1 MCSSNKRSEKTTHP
15 HRHEVHLQAGE
26 KALKGSS
33 EGNFSCSEKEII
45 FWHIPVDS
53 AAAGHLSATFLIVAC
68 KCSLDTLFKS
78 IARQTCATRH
88 TWRWWMSSDISTG
101 FNIPTW
107 RAIYSAAEFTVLQFY
122 LFATSVAVCTVHMK
136 LSVTQTH
143 PCLLIDAQLYH
154 ISVYPDAVVSYTSE
168 EKHLLWQEPPG
179 LWYCISQL
187 QGALRVN
194 LFLRAF
200 PHSTFANCT
209 SDRWCLT

>member
-1 MCSSNKRSEKTTHP
+1 MWSSNKRSEKTTHP
-15 HRHEVHLQAGE
+15 HRHEVRLQAGE
-26 KALKGSS
+26 KALTGSS

-122 LFATSVAVCTVHMK
+122 LFATSVALCTVK

-154 ISVYPDAVVSYTSE
+154 ISVYPDAVAQLHLRGEAPAVTGATRVVILNFSATGGVEGQFVS
-168 EKHLLWQEPPG
+168 QG
-179 LWYCISQL
+179 ISSL
-187 QGALRVN
+187 N
-194 LFLRAF
+194 L
-200 PHSTFANCT
+200 C
-209 SDRWCLT
+209 